1 MKRKNL
7 IIFLFIAIITLS
19 FTHSPYGLVKFVFDG
34 DTILLDTDEKVRYL
48 GIDAPEIGYEGEKS
62 EV

>member
-19 FTHSPYGLVKFVFDG
+19 STHYPYGLVKFVFDG

-48 GIDAPEIGYEGEKS
+48 GIDAPDYM
-62 EV
+62 